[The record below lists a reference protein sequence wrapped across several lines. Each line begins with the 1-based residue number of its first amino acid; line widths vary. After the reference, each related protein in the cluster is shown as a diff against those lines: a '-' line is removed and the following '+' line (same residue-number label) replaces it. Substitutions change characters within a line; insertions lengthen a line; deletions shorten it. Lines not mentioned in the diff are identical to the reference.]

1 MILPYFL
8 LAEYFNNK
16 YSKRMKTKIFLRFF
30 FTLIAVMVFTPCFPQ
45 VSKSNWKTIVDDE
58 IATISYNTNIT
69 TDKQG
74 HHIVWVKAVYK
85 TTDWQR
91 YFADQIGSRSL
102 VKSTKTKAQ
111 YRSDYKYTMVR
122 QVICY
127 DKSGKQLYNSGD
139 DTSAGW
145 GPVNAS
151 DPVGLV
157 GEFLW
162 DQQEKNGY

>member
-1 MILPYFL
+1 MLKKLLLFL
-8 LAEYFNNK
+8 FVLSFLGAFSQNSQK
-16 YSKRMKTKIFLRFF
+16 KT
-30 FTLIAVMVFTPCFPQ
+30 TSQ
-45 VSKSNWKTIVDDE
+45 WKTIVDDE

-157 GEFLW
+157 GEYLW